1 MTSPLF
7 QSTKV
12 SILESHVP
20 HHPIQWNSFLNSIYC
35 LSLATILKAKKCA
48 EFDSTVTHVIV
59 PGDTV
64 QSTLKCMLG
73 ILSGCWILKF
83 EWVKACL
90 PSKECEQEE
99 KLKFLKD
106 HRKAGST
113 ENSCCQSGLMDVT
126 SILGEPSNTIQRT
139 TFLSLSQPVGPTSSL
154 ESPSQTVTWLKPSI
168 QSHTMPN
175 LVLISASAHSISSM
189 RTCLI
194 IAQKGFGR
202 AKSEWLFPTGL

>member
-90 PSKECEQEE
+90 QSKECEQEE
-99 KLKFLKD
+99 KYEIPEGPQKSRLNREQLVFSFWFYFHCSYHKFIMIYLLVFTYTV
-106 HRKAGST
+106 S
-113 ENSCCQSGLMDVT
+113 V
-126 SILGEPSNTIQRT
+126 
-139 TFLSLSQPVGPTSSL
+139 FLHIAKSVGPCSFCFIIVCSIFGKVSVIYIPSPL
-154 ESPSQTVTWLKPSI
+154 ELKI
-168 QSHTMPN
+168 HRGHN
-175 LVLISASAHSISSM
+175 
-189 RTCLI
+189 
-194 IAQKGFGR
+194 K
-202 AKSEWLFPTGL
+202 